1 MESAR
6 LSRRLLPDI
15 VRLRASV
22 EGYRTAFSF
31 IHDTGEIESIDA
43 RSLYLRACAIA
54 AHLHRSHLTGRRGLL
69 LYAPGLEFICA
80 FVGAMLAGVVAV
92 PVMPPTVHRR
102 LKSFQAIAL
111 DAEADVVLTTG
122 SVKHALS
129 RHLHEWRAL
138 HELPWLATDR
148 LPLDDAAQ
156 WPEPSI
162 DGDDL
167 AYKRAGT
174 RRARLGRPP
183 HAPTALRRG
192 ANAYR

>member
-1 MESAR
+1 MSVRGAIALTSGVRVCYTRVLNATEHRDQLIAIPGAIRSVRMESAR
-6 LSRRLLPDI
+6 LPRRLLPDI

-92 PVMPPTVHRR
+92 PVMPPTV
-102 LKSFQAIAL
+102 
-111 DAEADVVLTTG
+111 
-122 SVKHALS
+122 
-129 RHLHEWRAL
+129 
-138 HELPWLATDR
+138 
-148 LPLDDAAQ
+148 
-156 WPEPSI
+156 
-162 DGDDL
+162 
-167 AYKRAGT
+167 
-174 RRARLGRPP
+174 
-183 HAPTALRRG
+183 
-192 ANAYR
+192 